1 VSPLAQGLRWTTLGA
16 ALGAVL
22 LAVPGLAGGRLELQA
37 IRIEGAPEI
46 DVSQGPNLTP
56 PGFDAAFFAEQRAP
70 NGELE
75 WRFDGRQAIAESF
88 SAGRCR
94 EPRLTVY
101 APGGLPAFAVAA
113 AEARVVARDPLGRAW
128 TPGGSGSVRDL
139 AVELLGGVTLEAGG
153 LTLDAAR
160 GEAFLMRPNVAL
172 NEDEEPP
179 PADPRAEVARLELY
193 GPIRVHG
200 QGPAGEA
207 VEVRAERVTLIARG
221 ATPPAA
227 AWLELDAEGLDGAW
241 GDARL
246 ACARARA
253 RLARLPSVA
262 RAACGGVAGAYHPGP
277 ALSVGSARFLL
288 EDGAL
293 EGDVRA
299 GQGDLSASATR
310 VVRVG
315 QAWVARGEPVR
326 VETASGSW
334 LEAPRLALTLGA
346 TPTLRARGAVR
357 GEAVGDVGSAT
368 APRRW
373 AISGS
378 ELLLSGP
385 LPAAGE
391 PIRRGRV
398 RLRGSPA
405 RVHDPAGSS
414 RIDAAA
420 IELRQDEGERSLAL
434 SGGATLELDA
444 ALTRGEP
451 LRAHVEAAELELD
464 GVAPV
469 GSQGVAELGSLRP
482 SSVASLRLRGLE
494 RFAWGPSSGRAAELD
509 YSRRGERGFL
519 QARGLD
525 LSLAAVSSEAAAP
538 LRVRGQTARAW
549 LDPAGLE
556 GRADGLVRL
565 ARTLERAELVGDALV
580 GRGGDEP
587 RALSARE
594 LHLRDRVLRAS
605 GDVVLSGRGPSG
617 SWRFGADQATATL
630 DPDPEVWGQTRPLRR
645 AARDAGIAFLPP
657 PFLRE
662 LRLEQQVHG
671 ELRVAATAT
680 RPARAL
686 TLRGERFAYRADTRV
701 ARLTGDPLAIGGLQ
715 RRELEA
721 SELALWWTL
730 IGDRPL
736 VWATARGPSLRS
748 PAPDPAA
755 KPDPSVEPD
764 PLAGTTAR
772 AGWVNALFY
781 SAFPGPR
788 YPPLA
793 AWSAGGSAGVRVD
806 GEGELAVR
814 LRAPALHGSGRRLLI
829 PNGPVQ
835 LTHGEVELE
844 AQRGSLEWR
853 GETVAAELD
862 GGWSS
867 TFALPAKDGQP
878 PPPDARYRAHGE
890 ALALEVDLAAAAE
903 LQRAGRGDPTLAQ
916 RALRG
921 LSARGGIEVQGP
933 NLRAEGDAAERTPES
948 PITWLTGA
956 PARVQRGG
964 LSYTGRRLELEL
976 R

>member
-1 VSPLAQGLRWTTLGA
+1 MSPLAQGLRWTTLGA

-46 DVSQGPNLTP
+46 DVSHGPNLTP
-56 PGFDAAFFAEQRAP
+56 PGFDAAFFAEQRTP
-70 NGELE
+70 DGELE
-75 WRFDGRQAIAESF
+75 WRFDGRQAVAESF

-101 APGGLPAFAVAA
+101 APGGQPAFAVASA
-113 AEARVVARDPLGRAW
+113 AARIVARDPLGRAW
-128 TPGGSGSVRDL
+128 TPGDSGSVRDL

-153 LTLDAAR
+153 LTLEAAH
-160 GEAFLMRPNVAL
+160 GEAFLVRPNVAL

-207 VEVRAERVTLIARG
+207 VEARAERVTLVARG
-221 ATPPAA
+221 ATPRTA
-227 AWLELDAEGLDGAW
+227 AWLELDAEGFDGAW

-246 ACARARA
+246 ACARARG

-262 RAACGGVAGAYHPGP
+262 RAACGGLAGACHPGP
-277 ALSVGSARFLL
+277 ALSVGGARFLL

-299 GQGDLSASATR
+299 GQGDLSASAAR

-326 VETASGSW
+326 VETTSGSW

-346 TPTLRARGAVR
+346 TPTLRARGAVT

-391 PIRRGRV
+391 PPRRGRV

-405 RVHDPAGSS
+405 RVYDPTGSS

-420 IELRQDEGERSLAL
+420 IELRQDGGKRYLSL
-434 SGGATLELDA
+434 SGGAALELDA
-444 ALTRGEP
+444 ALSRGET
-451 LRAHVEAAELELD
+451 LRAKVEAAELELD

-469 GSQGVAELGSLRP
+469 GSLGVAELGSLRP

-525 LSLAAVSSEAAAP
+525 LSLAAVSSDAAAP

-565 ARTLERAELVGDALV
+565 ARTLERAELLGDALV

-587 RALSARE
+587 RELNASE
-594 LHLRDRVLRAS
+594 LHLRDHVLRAS
-605 GDVVLSGRGPSG
+605 GDVVLSGRGPAGGWS
-617 SWRFGADQATATL
+617 FGAGQATATL

-645 AARDAGIAFLPP
+645 ATRDAGIAFLPP

-662 LRLEQQVHG
+662 LQLERLVRG
-671 ELRVAATAT
+671 ELSVAASAE
-680 RPARAL
+680 RPARTL
-686 TLRGERFAYRADTRV
+686 TLRGERFAYSAATRV
-701 ARLTGDPLAIGGLQ
+701 ARLVGAPLAIGGLQ
-715 RRELEA
+715 GRELEA
-721 SELALWWTL
+721 RELALWWTL

-736 VWATARGPSLRS
+736 VWATARGPSLRAA
-748 PAPDPAA
+748 APDPDA
-755 KPDPSVEPD
+755 EPD

-772 AGWVNALFY
+772 AEWVNALFF

-793 AWSAGGSAGVRVD
+793 AWSAGGSEGVRVD
-806 GEGELAVR
+806 GEGELTVR
-814 LRAPALHGSGRRLLI
+814 LRAPELHGAGRRLLI
-829 PNGPVQ
+829 PSGPVQ
-835 LTHGEVELE
+835 LTHGEVEVE
-844 AQRGSLEWR
+844 AQRGSMEWR
-853 GETVAAELD
+853 GETVAAELS

-867 TFALPAKDGQP
+867 TFALPAKDGRP
-878 PPPDARYRAHGE
+878 TPPDARYRARGE